1 MDGSLKVWDLSEFK
15 EPLPSENSKP
25 TSNNVRSQS
34 KLLNDDRAGTENRS
48 DNDSGIDER
57 EYRERRAQNMV

>member
-1 MDGSLKVWDLSEFK
+1 MDGSLKVWDLSDFK
-15 EPLPSENSKP
+15 ETPSENGKP
-25 TSNNVRSQS
+25 TSNNVRNQA
-34 KLLNDDRAGTENRS
+34 KLLNDDRTGTENRS

>member
-1 MDGSLKVWDLSEFK
+1 VDGSLKVWDLSEFK
-15 EPLPSENSKP
+15 ATPPSENYKP
-25 TSNNVRSQS
+25 MNNNVRSQS
-34 KLLNDDRAGTENRS
+34 KLLNDNRVGTENRS